1 MNKKITVILG
11 HPSRESFCGAI
22 MQSYVEGAREGGAE
36 VKEIYLGD
44 LKFDPILWKG
54 YSAIQELEEDLK
66 KTQEDMRSA
75 DHLVFIYP
83 TWWGGMPAL
92 MKGFVDRIF
101 LPGFGF
107 KFHKGQSYPDR
118 LLSGK
123 SARIIVTMDNKQ
135 KLSEKLFGAPSV
147 VALKEIVLEFCGVN
161 PVDITI
167 VSSLRK
173 FDDEKKKAFLLDIR
187 EKGRRSL

>member
-11 HPSRESFCGAI
+11 HPSRESFCGSI
-22 MQSYVEGAREGGAE
+22 MQSYIDGVKEGGNE
-36 VKEIYLGD
+36 VKAIYIGD

-66 KTQEDMRSA
+66 KAQEDMRWA
-75 DHLVFIYP
+75 DHLVFVYP

-92 MKGFVDRIF
+92 MKGFVDRVF

-107 KFHKGQSYPDR
+107 KFHKGQPYPDR

-123 SARIIVTMDNKQ
+123 SAHLIVTMDNKQ
-135 KLSEKLFGAPSV
+135 KISEKLFGASSV
-147 VALKEIVLEFCGVN
+147 IALKKIVLAFCGVDPIN
-161 PVDITI
+161 ITI
-167 VSSLRK
+167 INSLRK
-173 FDDEKKKAFLLDIR
+173 FSDERKKELLSNIKNIGKAV
-187 EKGRRSL
+187 

>member
-1 MNKKITVILG
+1 MNKKVTVILG

-22 MQSYVEGAREGGAE
+22 MQSYVTGAREGDRD

-54 YSAIQELEEDLK
+54 YSAIQELESDLK
-66 KTQEDMRSA
+66 KAQEDMRWA
-75 DHLVFIYP
+75 DHLVFVYP

-92 MKGFVDRIF
+92 MKGFIDRIF

-107 KFHKGQSYPDR
+107 KFNKGQPYPDR

-123 SARIIVTMDNKQ
+123 SAHLIVTMDNKQ
-135 KLSEKLFGAPSV
+135 KISEKLFGASSV
-147 VALKEIVLEFCGVN
+147 VALKKIVLEFCGVD
-161 PVDITI
+161 PIDIKI
-167 VSSLRK
+167 ISSLRK
-173 FDDEKKKAFLLDIR
+173 FSDEKKKELLSDI
-187 EKGRRSL
+187 KNIGKAV

>member
-1 MNKKITVILG
+1 MSKKITIILG
-11 HPSRESFCGAI
+11 HPSRESFCGSI
-22 MQSYVEGAREGGAE
+22 MQSYVEGARENGAE
-36 VKEIYLGD
+36 VREIHLGD

-66 KTQEDMRSA
+66 KTQEDMRWA

-107 KFHKGQSYPDR
+107 KFHKGQPYPDR

-123 SARIIVTMDNKQ
+123 SARLIVTMDNKQ
-135 KLSEKLFGAPSV
+135 KMTEKLFGAPSV
-147 VALKEIVLEFCGVN
+147 VALKNIVLEFCGVS
-161 PVDITI
+161 PVDLLII
-167 VSSLRK
+167 SSLRT
-173 FDDEKKKAFLLDIR
+173 FDDEKKKELLLDIK
-187 EKGRRSL
+187 EKGRKFL